1 MNDYAT
7 IEDVITLFRALSPE
21 ETERASALIPVIC
34 ATLREEGRKVGK
46 NLDSMIEENADLAL
60 IAKSVTVD
68 IVGRVLQTPTNQ
80 TPMTQMSEGALGY
93 TFSGTFLSPGGG
105 LFIKNSELARLG
117 LKRQRYGVI
126 NLC

>member
-117 LKRQRYGVI
+117 LKRQQYGVI

>member
-46 NLDSMIEENADLAL
+46 NLDSMIEKNADLAL